1 MKVPLVIKQ
10 YFTRRMLI
18 MLLMSFSS
26 GLPLALVGS
35 TLQAWYTVSG
45 VGIVSIGFLT
55 LVGQPYAYKFIWAPI
70 MDRFSLPFL
79 GRRRGWI
86 LLTQLLLAMSI
97 FLMSAFSPKVQPL
110 GLAIVALLVAFL
122 SASQDINLDAYRTDL
137 LTSKERGVGSAMW
150 ANGYRIAMV
159 VSGALALVIA
169 DKYGWRVTYIS
180 MSILMIIGIV
190 TTFFCSEPKT
200 EHGPPSSLKEAS
212 FGAMQ
217 EFFKRRNAMLILLF
231 IVIYKLGD
239 AFALSLSS
247 VFYLRGLGF
256 SLEQVAWVGKTFGII
271 AGILGIILGGA
282 LMSKW
287 SIYKA
292 LMIFGWLQALSTLMF
307 FWLALVGKS
316 MILFASSVFIEHITS
331 GMGTAAILAFLMQL
345 CDQRYSATHYALL
358 SAVVSIGRIF
368 VGPAAGIMIKNIGW
382 AEFFVYSFVIGVLG
396 LGLLRMIKESIYPS
410 EMKIREL

>member
-1 MKVPLVIKQ
+1 MEIASVIKQ

-86 LLTQLLLAMSI
+86 LVTQLLLVMSI

-110 GLAIVALLVAFL
+110 GLSIVALLVAFL

-137 LTSKERGVGSAMW
+137 LTLKERGIGSAVW

-180 MSILMIIGIV
+180 MSILMIVGIV

-200 EHGPPSSLKEAS
+200 EHSPPSSLKEAS
-212 FGAMQ
+212 FGAMK
-217 EFFKRRNAMLILLF
+217 EFFQRRNALLILLF
-231 IVIYKLGD
+231 IVVYKLGD
-239 AFALSLSS
+239 AFTLSLSS

-256 SLEQVAWVGKTFGII
+256 SLDQVAWVGKTFGMI
-271 AGILGIILGGA
+271 AGIIGIVLGGG

-287 SIYKA
+287 TLYKA
-292 LMIFGWLQALSTLMF
+292 LMVFGWLQALSTLMY

-316 MILFASSVFIEHITS
+316 MILFSASVFIEHLTG
-331 GMGTAAILAFLMQL
+331 GMGTAALLACLMQL
-345 CDQRYSATHYALL
+345 CNQRYSATHYALL
-358 SAVVSIGRIF
+358 TAVMSIGRIF
-368 VGPAAGIMIKNIGW
+368 IGPIAGIMILNIGW
-382 AEFFVYSFVIGVLG
+382 PEFFFYSFIIGTLG
-396 LGLLRMIKESIYPS
+396 LGVLRIIKENISQS
-410 EMKIREL
+410 T